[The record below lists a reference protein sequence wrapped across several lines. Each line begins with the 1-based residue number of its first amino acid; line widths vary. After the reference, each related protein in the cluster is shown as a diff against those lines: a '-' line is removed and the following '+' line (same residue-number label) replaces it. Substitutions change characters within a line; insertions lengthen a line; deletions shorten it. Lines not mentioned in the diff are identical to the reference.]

1 MTTQPIP
8 PKQALIAELRRTGDA
23 VVAQLG
29 ALDESA
35 LEAGRYENGWNGRQ
49 ILAHIA
55 SIEWTYP
62 RLIEL
67 AKGPPPDV
75 KAATTP
81 PRQSPM
87 ASGSPQILG
96 YNDRQVA
103 KREGVSAADLLAEFK
118 KNREATIAAVEATDD
133 ALFTKEITS
142 AGGAQGPL
150 ASVFKFVA
158 IDHVA
163 GHLRDITGSA

>member
-8 PKQALIAELRRTGDA
+8 SKQELIAGLRRTGDE

-29 ALDESA
+29 TLDEGV

-62 RLIEL
+62 RLIEM
-67 AKGPPPDV
+67 AKGPAAEV
-75 KAATTP
+75 SAATSR
-81 PRQSPM
+81 PRQLPM

-103 KREGVSAADLLAEFK
+103 KREGVSVADLLAEFR
-118 KNREATIAAVEATDD
+118 KNREATIAAIEAADD
-133 ALFTKEITS
+133 ALLSKDITS

-163 GHLRDITGSA
+163 GHLRDITGAA